1 MTPIRYMIVDDQQ
14 IIREGLAG
22 MLSRESDLVLVGMA
36 ENGADA
42 VLKAHDLQPDIIL
55 MDLRMP
61 QMDGV
66 EAIKRIRKVCPHT
79 KFIVLTV
86 YDNDDFIFEA
96 IRAGAKAY
104 LMKDISREE
113 LVQVIHAVD
122 DGQAYLQPKI
132 TSRLLERVSDM
143 PLPQTEHPFS
153 KREIEILQMLAQGLS
168 NKEIAQRL
176 SLSEHTVK
184 THVANIF
191 AKLDV
196 NNRAEAV
203 LQAVKKGILET

>member
-22 MLSRESDLVLVGMA
+22 MLSRENDLILVGMA
-36 ENGADA
+36 EDGAEA

-61 QMDGV
+61 RLDGV
-66 EAIKRIRKVCPHT
+66 EAIKRIRKVCPQT

-113 LVQVIHAVD
+113 LIRVIHAVNE
-122 DGQAYLQPKI
+122 GQAYLQPQI
-132 TSRLLERVSDM
+132 TSRLLDRVTDL
-143 PLPQTEHPFS
+143 PLPKDSHPFS
-153 KREIEILQMLAQGLS
+153 KREVEILQMLAKGFS
-168 NKEIAQRL
+168 NKEIAQQL
-176 SLSEHTVK
+176 LLSEHTVK

-191 AKLDV
+191 AKLEV

-203 LQAVKKGILET
+203 LQAVKRGIIEA

>member
-22 MLSRESDLVLVGMA
+22 MLSRESDLILVGMA
-36 ENGADA
+36 EDGAEA

-61 QMDGV
+61 RLDGV
-66 EAIKRIRKVCPHT
+66 EAIKRIRKVCPQT

-113 LVQVIHAVD
+113 LIRVIHAVHE
-122 DGQAYLQPKI
+122 GQAYLQPQI
-132 TSRLLERVSDM
+132 TSRLLDRVTDL
-143 PLPQTEHPFS
+143 PLPKDSHPFS
-153 KREIEILQMLAQGLS
+153 KREVEILQMLAKGFS
-168 NKEIAQRL
+168 NKEIAQQL
-176 SLSEHTVK
+176 LLSEHTVK

-191 AKLDV
+191 AKLEV

-203 LQAVKKGILET
+203 LQAVKRGIIEA

>member
-66 EAIKRIRKVCPHT
+66 EAIKRIRIVCPHT

-132 TSRLLERVSDM
+132 TNRLLERVSDM

-176 SLSEHTVK
+176 TLSEHTVK

>member
-1 MTPIRYMIVDDQQ
+1 MTLIRYMIVDDQQ

-22 MLSRESDLVLVGMA
+22 MLSRESDLNLVGMA
-36 ENGADA
+36 EDGAEA

-61 QMDGV
+61 RMDGV

-113 LVQVIHAVD
+113 LIRVIHAVAE
-122 DGQAYLQPKI
+122 GQAYLQPEI
-132 TSRLLERVSDM
+132 TSRLLDKVSEL
-143 PLPQTEHPFS
+143 PLPSESHSFS
-153 KREIEILQMLAQGLS
+153 KREVEILQLLAQGLS
-168 NKEIAQRL
+168 NKEIAQQL
-176 SLSEHTVK
+176 TLSEHTIK

-191 AKLDV
+191 AKLEV

-203 LQAVKKGILET
+203 LQAVKRGILQA

>member
-22 MLSRESDLVLVGMA
+22 MLRRESDLLLVGTA
-36 ENGADA
+36 EDGAEA
-42 VLKAHDLQPDIIL
+42 VLKAHDMQPDIIL

-61 QMDGV
+61 RMDGV

-113 LVQVIHAVD
+113 LIRVIHAVA
-122 DGQAYLQPKI
+122 DGQAYLQPEI
-132 TSRLLERVSDM
+132 TSRLLDRVSEM
-143 PLPQTEHPFS
+143 PLPEESRSFS
-153 KREIEILQMLAQGLS
+153 KREVEILQLLAQGLS
-168 NKEIAQRL
+168 NKEIAHQL
-176 SLSEHTVK
+176 TLSEHTVK

-191 AKLDV
+191 TKLEV

-203 LQAVKKGILET
+203 LQAVKKGILQA

>member
-22 MLSRESDLVLVGMA
+22 MLSRENDLILVGMA
-36 ENGADA
+36 EDGAEA

-61 QMDGV
+61 RLDGV
-66 EAIKRIRKVCPHT
+66 EAIKRIRKVCPQT

-113 LVQVIHAVD
+113 LIRVIHAINE
-122 DGQAYLQPKI
+122 GQAYLQPQI
-132 TSRLLERVSDM
+132 TSRLLDRVTDL
-143 PLPQTEHPFS
+143 PLPKDSHPFS
-153 KREIEILQMLAQGLS
+153 KREVEILQMLAKGFS
-168 NKEIAQRL
+168 NKEIAQHL
-176 SLSEHTVK
+176 LLSEHTVK

-191 AKLDV
+191 AKLEV

-203 LQAVKKGILET
+203 LQAVKRGIIEA

>member
-22 MLSRESDLVLVGMA
+22 MLSRENDLILVGMA
-36 ENGADA
+36 EDGAEA

-61 QMDGV
+61 RLDGV
-66 EAIKRIRKVCPHT
+66 EAIKRIRKVCPQT

-113 LVQVIHAVD
+113 LIRVIHAVNE
-122 DGQAYLQPKI
+122 GQAYLQPQI
-132 TSRLLERVSDM
+132 TSRLLDRVTDL
-143 PLPQTEHPFS
+143 PLPKDSHPFS
-153 KREIEILQMLAQGLS
+153 KREVEIMQMLAKGFS
-168 NKEIAQRL
+168 NKEIAQQL
-176 SLSEHTVK
+176 LLSEHTVK

-191 AKLDV
+191 AKLEV

-203 LQAVKKGILET
+203 LQAVKRGIIEA